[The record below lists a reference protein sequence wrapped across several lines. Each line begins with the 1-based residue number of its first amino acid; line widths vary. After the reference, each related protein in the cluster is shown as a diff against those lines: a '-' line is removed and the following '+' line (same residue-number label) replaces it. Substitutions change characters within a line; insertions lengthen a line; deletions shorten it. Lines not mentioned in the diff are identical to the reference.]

1 MDQHVAFD
9 AALITSMPERKG
21 EVRVLAWC
29 SFIIV
34 AAILRIAVLISDS
47 SLTPNQRFAV
57 FQQSGFYP

>member
-9 AALITSMPERKG
+9 AALTTSTPERKG

-34 AAILRIAVLISDS
+34 GAILGIVALISDS
-47 SLTPNQRFAV
+47 SLTPDQRIAV